1 MTFRILSF
9 DGGGIRG
16 VLSARILKEVERQI
30 KEKTGQPLHEYFDM
44 IAGTSTG
51 SILTA
56 GVANKLTADVII
68 ELYKKQGK
76 SIFPS
81 QFRVPFLTD
90 LKHGVI
96 PGKGYKYSHE
106 GLVNAL
112 REQFGDTAISKIESP
127 IILILAYDTL
137 YRNTTF
143 FTNCHP
149 ELGERWFDTIPL
161 WKICICSSSAPTF
174 FPPYKLEPEQEV
186 GKWEFPHIDGGV
198 SANNPSLAAISQALS
213 ISQSKDVPEEVKQ
226 KYNLNNVQLE
236 DISLLSIGTGQSGNP
251 FTYEEVEKWSVLG
264 LLSHLVDIFME
275 PKGEI
280 DSRVCMQLMGGLESD
295 RYLRLQFELNEKF
308 AAKPGETWQDAR
320 QRLAEKERKNKF
332 TNKPLTEDMD
342 DVSAIDSLI
351 EAAEAFLDTGRTY
364 YARANTLSMKAVDGP
379 PVKEAIA
386 KFIDAN

>member
-1 MTFRILSF
+1 MTFKILSF

-30 KEKTGQPLHEYFDM
+30 KEKTGKPLHEYFDM

-56 GVANKLTADVII
+56 GVANKLPTDQII
-68 ELYKKQGK
+68 ELYKKYGA

-81 QFRVPFLTD
+81 KFRVPFLTNI
-90 LKHGVI
+90 KEGVI

-106 GLVNAL
+106 GLENAL
-112 REQFGDTAISKIESP
+112 REQFGDTPISKIESP

-149 ELGERWFDTIPL
+149 ELGERWFDPIPL
-161 WKICICSSSAPTF
+161 WKICVCSSSAPTY
-174 FPPYKLEPEQEV
+174 FPPYKLEPGKEV

-213 ISQSKDVPEEVKQ
+213 ISQSKDVPEEVKK
-226 KYNLNNVQLE
+226 KYNLNNVQLQ

-251 FTYEEVEKWSVLG
+251 FTYEEVKGWSVLR
-264 LLSHLVDIFME
+264 LVSHLVDIFME

-308 AAKPGETWQDAR
+308 AAKEGESWQDAR
-320 QRLAEKERKNKF
+320 VRLAEKERKNKF
-332 TNKPLTEDMD
+332 TNKPLTEEMD
-342 DVSAIDSLI
+342 DVSEIDSLI

-364 YARANTLSMKAVDGP
+364 YTRANTLSAKAIDGP

>member
-186 GKWEFPHIDGGV
+186 GIGNFRISTGGCLPTIPLWLP
-198 SANNPSLAAISQALS
+198 SAKL
-213 ISQSKDVPEEVKQ
+213 
-226 KYNLNNVQLE
+226 
-236 DISLLSIGTGQSGNP
+236 
-251 FTYEEVEKWSVLG
+251 
-264 LLSHLVDIFME
+264 
-275 PKGEI
+275 
-280 DSRVCMQLMGGLESD
+280 
-295 RYLRLQFELNEKF
+295 
-308 AAKPGETWQDAR
+308 
-320 QRLAEKERKNKF
+320 
-332 TNKPLTEDMD
+332 
-342 DVSAIDSLI
+342 
-351 EAAEAFLDTGRTY
+351 
-364 YARANTLSMKAVDGP
+364 
-379 PVKEAIA
+379 
-386 KFIDAN
+386 

>member
-30 KEKTGQPLHEYFDM
+30 KEKTGQDLHQYFHM

-56 GVANKLTADVII
+56 GVAKKLHTDQII
-68 ELYKKQGK
+68 ELYKKYGA

-81 QFRVPFLTD
+81 KFRVPFLTN
-90 LKHGVI
+90 LKEGVV

-106 GLVNAL
+106 GLENAL
-112 REQFGDTAISKIESP
+112 KEQFGDTPISQIESP

-149 ELGERWFDTIPL
+149 DLGSRWFDPIPL
-161 WKICICSSSAPTF
+161 WKICVCSSSAPTF
-174 FPPYKLEPEQEV
+174 FPPYQLESQKEIGQ
-186 GKWEFPHIDGGV
+186 WFFPHIDGGV

-226 KYNLNNVQLE
+226 KYKLNNVQLQ

-251 FTYEEVEKWSVLG
+251 FTYEEVKGWSVLR
-264 LLSHLVDIFME
+264 LVSHLVDIFME

-280 DSRVCMQLMGGLESD
+280 DSRICQLLMGGLESD

-320 QRLAEKERKNKF
+320 VRLAEKDRKNKF
-332 TNKPLTEDMD
+332 TNKPLTEEMD
-342 DVSAIDSLI
+342 KVEAIDSLI

-364 YARANTLSMKAVDGP
+364 YTRANTLSAKAIDGP